1 MLVKIVTKK
10 RFKVIAMFM
19 AVNLLAQIGFP
30 TVAFALTSGP
40 SQPEVGSFEPVNT
53 NQMVDLFSGDFTYN
67 IPLMNVPGPNGGY
80 PINLAYH
87 AGIGMEQEASW
98 VGLGWN
104 INAGAI
110 NRNLRGIPDDFN
122 GDAIEKTVSMKPQR
136 KLTIGVGAPI
146 NLEVIGL
153 DATKGLF
160 RSGSGSI
167 YMYYDNYKGVGIGYG
182 ISLSTS
188 SAEQAGGPLQGSL
201 SLTSDSK
208 EGLGV
213 SPSLS
218 FAGDIKNK
226 GFKFET
232 GLNFNSR
239 QGLSGITF
247 KSTLTFNQSQVKDR
261 DDVQQSFISY
271 SSSSVGAGTSF
282 SASTYVPMMDMP
294 RGTYS
299 GNLDM
304 KLGFDLVNFD
314 FSPLNIFVQYSENR
328 ILENKIDFGGYGV
341 MYAQNN
347 PSERDIADF
356 NREKDIPVN
365 KKSKNLPI
373 PSATNDIFAI
383 SGQGV
388 GGAFKA
394 HRSDIGVFQDP
405 KIETT
410 SGGGGL
416 GGEFNAFVSPVY
428 AVYKTGANPVFT
440 HVKNYSGKWKNQSG
454 GVTNYYQFKDHTTDN
469 EFEPFYFKALGET
482 VSASDMSG
490 GTQNNNELPFRFEL
504 GKTWDG
510 LTRVPVAKNQIVY
523 SNNAKS
529 FLSGTPSLQTR
540 QKRVQSIEYLTHKEL
555 GTASYSSS
563 SSSSYTDYP
572 AAEPYNI
579 SGVTDHHIGQL
590 SIVNPDGNR
599 YVYGLPAYNTLQ
611 EDVSFSVNDDTNP
624 ANPYDR
630 IRDYNTSDAS
640 IGNDEGLSNL
650 YSKTKMPPY
659 AHSYL
664 LTAVLSADYVDLT
677 NDGPTEDDLGYWVKF
692 NYLKKEEY
700 KWRAPYEEDKGNNIE
715 NKISDKMDDMSGY
728 SYGEKEIMY
737 LESIE
742 TKTHT
747 AIFYLSER
755 EDGVGVIDE
764 NGGQGSDKL
773 LKLDK
778 IVLKSKANLSQP
790 IKTVH
795 FKYDYSLC
803 DNIPNNTGNTDPK
816 TNSND
821 GGKLTLKNVWFTYF
835 NNETKGELSP
845 YEFAYSTV
853 NPNYDINKVDRW
865 GNYQAQ
871 GPFKNIAGTANLHPN
886 FNHPYC
892 NQFKDYSTR
901 HADAS
906 AWNLT
911 QITMPSGGVLN
922 IDYESD
928 DYAYVQNRKAMQMFK
943 IIGTGTAS
951 SGIETKL
958 SGNHQRI
965 YIELDT
971 AVNATELAKYV
982 SGIDEI
988 YFKTYM
994 KLKSHHQTS
1003 TPAYDYV
1010 EGYAKFEGNYDLYQP
1025 DVNGKS
1031 RKAWIKVRN
1040 VPPHQLIQS
1049 TVNPIKMAGLRE
1061 IRFNRSD
1068 LLSGQNTGLNAINSL
1083 SSIVTVVPTVIS
1095 TVKDAMQML
1104 VGFYNYGIMG
1114 GWCDE
1119 IVLSD
1124 DYPSYLRLNNPTGK
1138 KYGGGCRVKQVVLN
1152 DNWEGLNDDNSLYE
1166 NAQYGQVYDYT
1177 LEDGVTSSGVAE
1189 YEPLIGGEE
1198 NPFRRP
1204 VRFSSDR
1211 MILKDEALMV
1221 EEPFNESLFPS
1232 ANVGYSRVTV
1242 RNIIQQD
1249 DNTEDVNKAVRGIV
1263 INEFY
1268 TARDFPVITSSTG
1281 VDYEGYNV
1289 TIPIPFIGAFEHH
1302 NNGYSQGYSIEL
1314 NNMHGKPYSVATYTI
1329 PLNSSEP
1336 KPGTPGAEPV
1346 AATYYHYKTQEPF
1359 VRNKPTGNK
1368 LSNSVEVLT
1377 GDAAIS
1383 EVEIG
1388 KHVETYVDMRENKTN
1403 VITAGVNLNVNLN
1416 IIFIPPFPPV
1426 IFTLINVMPA
1436 IDNSYSMFRS
1446 VATNKVITRNG
1457 ILDKQETTKEGTK
1470 TSTQNVYYDGETGS
1484 PLLTTVTNDFD
1495 KPIYDYTYAAHWE
1508 HEGMQGAYKNIGAIV
1523 SSATTS
1529 LVRPGDE
1536 LIDLNP
1542 SANPFGERYWVEDD
1556 GTLKDEDGNP
1566 PSPTPSGPFKI
1577 ARSGYRNQQT
1587 VPMGNIIS
1595 LTNPV
1600 TERIFP
1606 MFAAI
1611 NSFSIP
1617 AITYPI
1623 TPDYNLIIPGD
1634 EVSFEDCLTF
1644 EEFNNLTVTIT
1655 DDNEITIKDDN
1666 GEREGSICGHGI
1678 DNPTKIVFPSSVD
1691 LTDPLFFDVATIE
1704 LSKHGSTL
1712 VKAKDGTGKEIWG
1725 ELINGECLN
1734 ECLDGVL
1741 HASATKYKSSWLI
1754 DYKDAVPSSELPA
1767 YFSTYPNDITT
1778 RFGADNIW
1786 RLHESFI
1793 FNVTR
1798 EQTNPTVVSNTQT
1811 GIDGTYESFGLFNWS
1826 ANAPNVKWVKANQI
1840 NQYSPYGFELESQ
1853 DALEIKSA
1861 ALYGYS
1867 NSLAT
1872 AVASNTE
1879 YRELAFD
1886 GFEDYNG
1893 TYYTAPTTPN
1903 YGHIKFTGTHSLVTT
1918 EAHTG
1923 NYSMQITNSNVAN
1936 FENDISTAI
1945 LNTQFTPD
1953 VNREYYVSAWVK
1965 LGTGASASLTVTAG
1979 SNPAVVANTSSSQ
1992 QKIEGWQRLELK
2004 FSTAGTVASD
2014 PIVIEFEA
2022 VGGTIYLD
2030 DVRVQPFV
2038 SNMKTFVYD
2047 PLTLWLK
2054 AELDGNNYATI
2065 YNYDEEG
2072 NLVQIKKETKAGM
2085 RTIVSNRK
2093 NIKKNTTLIN
2103 P

>member
-122 GDAIEKTVSMKPQR
+122 GDAIEKTVHIKPQR
-136 KLTIGVGAPI
+136 KLTIGINDPV
-146 NLEVIGL
+146 NLEAIGL
-153 DATKGLF
+153 DFKKGF
-160 RSGSGSI
+160 FNGGSSSL
-167 YMYYDNYKGVGIGYG
+167 YMYYDNYRGVGYGFG
-182 ISLSTS
+182 ISLSKALS
-188 SAEQAGGPLQGSL
+188 DNAGGTLQGSL
-201 SLTSDSK
+201 SITSDSK
-208 EGLGV
+208 EGLGI

-218 FAGDIKNK
+218 FSKWINEKA
-226 GFKFET
+226 FKFET

-239 QGLSGITF
+239 QGLQGITF
-247 KSTLTFNQSQVKDR
+247 KSTLTKDNHISKF
-261 DDVQQSFISY
+261 QHGTASSFAS
-271 SSSSVGAGTSF
+271 
-282 SASTYVPMMDMP
+282 STYVPMMDMP

-299 GNLDM
+299 GNFDM
-304 KLGFDLVNFD
+304 KLGFDVVNLD
-314 FSPLNIFVQYSENR
+314 FSPVNFFVQYSENR

-365 KKSKNLPI
+365 KNSKNLPI
-373 PSATNDIFAI
+373 PSTTNDVFAI

-410 SGGGGL
+410 SGGGGF
-416 GGEFNAFVSPVY
+416 GAEYNSFISPAYSVF
-428 AVYKTGANPVFT
+428 KIGANPVFT
-440 HVKNYSGKWKNQSG
+440 YVKNYSGKWKNQSG
-454 GVTNYYQFKDHTTDN
+454 GVTNYYQFKDNTTDD

-555 GTASYSSS
+555 GTADNVPCSPCGEYI
-563 SSSSYTDYP
+563 P
-572 AAEPYNI
+572 AKPYHV
-579 SGVTDHHIGQL
+579 SGKTDHHIGQL
-590 SIVNPDGNR
+590 SVVNPDGNR

-611 EDVSFSVNDDTNP
+611 EDVTFSVNDSKSPTNS
-624 ANPYDR
+624 YDR
-630 IRDYNTSDAS
+630 VKGYNTSDAS
-640 IGNDEGLSNL
+640 TGNDEGLSNL

-659 AHSYL
+659 AYSYL

-692 NYLKKEEY
+692 NYLKKDEVY

-737 LESIE
+737 LQSIE

-747 AIFYLSER
+747 AIFHLSER
-755 EDGVGVIDE
+755 QDGVGVTDE

-795 FKYDYSLC
+795 FKYAYSLC
-803 DNIPNNTGNTDPK
+803 DNIPNNTGNSDPK
-816 TNSND
+816 TDSND
-821 GGKLTLKNVWFTYF
+821 GGKLTLKNVWFTYL

-845 YEFAYSTV
+845 YEFAYGDIAHDGSNII
-853 NPNYDINKVDRW
+853 NPGYDINKIDRW

-892 NQFKDYSTR
+892 NQFEDYSTR
-901 HADAS
+901 DADAS

-911 QITMPSGGVLN
+911 QVTMPSGGVLN

-965 YIELDT
+965 YIELDK

-994 KLKSHHQTS
+994 KLKNHHQS
-1003 TPAYDYV
+1003 PTPAYDYV

-1068 LLSGQNTGLNAINSL
+1068 LLSGQNTGLNAVNSL
-1083 SSIVTVVPTVIS
+1083 MSIATVTPTILS
-1095 TVKDAMQML
+1095 TVKDAMQMI

-1119 IVLSD
+1119 IVMSD
-1124 DYPSYLRLNNPTGK
+1124 NYPSYLRLNNPTGK

-1152 DNWEGLNDDNSLYE
+1152 DNWEGLNNDNTLYE

-1177 LEDGVTSSGVAE
+1177 LEDGETSSGVAE

-1211 MILKDEALMV
+1211 LILKDDALMV

-1242 RNIIQQD
+1242 RNIIQKD
-1249 DNTEDVNKAVRGIV
+1249 ADVEDVNKAVRGII

-1289 TIPIPFIGAFEHH
+1289 TIPIPFIGGFEHH

-1329 PLNSSEP
+1329 PLSSSEP

-1368 LSNSVEVLT
+1368 LSNTVEVLT
-1377 GDAAIS
+1377 GDATIS

-1403 VITAGVNLNVNLN
+1403 VITAGVNMNVNVN
-1416 IIFIPPFPPV
+1416 ILIVPLIPPVPV
-1426 IFTLINVMPA
+1426 VWTLINAMPA
-1436 IDNSYSMFRS
+1436 VDNSYSMFRS
-1446 VATNKVITRNG
+1446 VATNKVISRNG

-1523 SSATTS
+1523 SSSTS
-1529 LVRPGDE
+1529 ALVRPGDE
-1536 LIDLNP
+1536 LLKLSDNTK
-1542 SANPFGERYWVEDD
+1542 YWVEED
-1556 GTLKDEDGNP
+1556 GSLKDEDGVTQ
-1566 PSPTPSGPFKI
+1566 TPSGNFKI
-1577 ARSGYRNQQT
+1577 IRSGYRNQQT

-1606 MFAAI
+1606 MFTAI

-1623 TPDYNLIIPGD
+1623 TTPYDLIISGD
-1634 EVSFEDCLTF
+1634 GVSFEDCLTSDP
-1644 EEFNNLTVTIT
+1644 FNNLTVTISA
-1655 DDNEITIKDDN
+1655 DNEITIKDDN
-1666 GEREGSICGHGI
+1666 TEREGSICGHGI

-1691 LTDPLFFDVATIE
+1691 LTDPEFFDVATMV
-1704 LSKHGSTL
+1704 LTKYGSTL
-1712 VKAKDGTGKEIWG
+1712 VKAVDDNGSVNGNIIWG
-1725 ELINGECLN
+1725 ELIRGECLN

-1767 YFSTYPNDITT
+1767 YFTTYPNDVTT

-1798 EQTNPTVVSNTQT
+1798 KQTNPTVVSNTQT

-1826 ANAPNVKWVKANQI
+1826 TNAPNVKWVKANQV

-1953 VNREYYVSAWVK
+1953 VNREYDVSAWVK
-1965 LGTGASASLTVTAG
+1965 LGAGASASLSVTAG

-2004 FSTAGTVASD
+2004 FSTTGTVASD